1 MKKDIK
7 SFAFPPAQ
15 IYDKEY
21 IMKRVRWLSNKTKI
35 NLHHITKF
43 SEDPRNMKGNIENLI
58 GVTQIPL
65 GISGPL
71 KINGQ
76 YAKGKFYIPLAT
88 TEGALVL
95 TYHRGM
101 QIVSK
106 AGGVNTNILKDEIH
120 IAPAFIVK
128 NINEAMYFASWI
140 KKHFLKIKI
149 EAEKT
154 TKHGK
159 LLRIETNIIGRRVIL
174 TFIYDAADAQGM
186 NMINK
191 ATESACEFIKRQTKT
206 PFLLRSNFSSVK
218 KVSTRN
224 IHCGYGKS
232 VFAEVTIPK
241 ELFAIFNVSPEQ
253 MFEYYLSSLLTS
265 AHAGM
270 IGVNAHCANGITAI
284 YIACGQDVADIS
296 TSHIG
301 MSICEPINDA
311 LYVSLILPN
320 LLLGTVG
327 GGTGLGTQRE
337 CLELIGCYGKG
348 RAKKFAEIVAAVA
361 LAGEIAVLVALING
375 TYVQAHE
382 KHGRNRPEF
391 KRSIKRIKV

>member
-1 MKKDIK
+1 MKKNIR
-7 SFAFPPAQ
+7 SSAFPPAQ
-15 IYDKEY
+15 IYDREY
-21 IMKRVRWLSNKTKI
+21 VMKRVRWLGKKTKT
-35 NLHHITKF
+35 NLHHITQF
-43 SEDPRNMKGNIENLI
+43 SEDPQNMKGNIENLI

-65 GISGPL
+65 GIAGPL
-71 KINGQ
+71 KVNGQ
-76 YAKGKFYIPLAT
+76 YAKGNFYIPLAT
-88 TEGALVL
+88 TEGALAL
-95 TYHRGM
+95 TYHRGI
-101 QIVSK
+101 QILTK
-106 AGGVNTNILKDEIH
+106 AGGVNAGIVRDEIH
-120 IAPAFIVK
+120 ISPAFFTRDIS
-128 NINEAMYFASWI
+128 EACNFTAWV
-140 KKHFLKIKI
+140 KKHFLKIKV

-159 LLRIETNIIGRRVIL
+159 LLRIETNIFGRRVAL
-174 TFIYDAADAQGM
+174 TFIYDTADAQGM

-191 ATESACEFIKRQTKT
+191 ATESACKFIEKQTKT
-206 PFLLRSNFSSVK
+206 TFMLRSNLSSVK

-232 VFAEVTIPK
+232 VFAEASIPK
-241 ELFAIFNVSPEQ
+241 ETLAIFNVTPEQ

-296 TSHIG
+296 TSHIS
-301 MSICEPINDA
+301 MSICEPVNNT
-311 LYVSLILPN
+311 LYTSLIIPN

-337 CLELIGCYGKG
+337 CLELLGCYGKG
-348 RAKKFAEIVAAVA
+348 KSKKFAEIVAAVA
-361 LAGEIAVLVALING
+361 LAGEIAVLAALING

-382 KHGRNRPEF
+382 KHGRNKPKL
-391 KRSIKRIKV
+391 KRFIKKS